1 MAQQIQ
7 SSPRGYKLTPG
18 IDIQVII
25 MALALQHNAFG
36 QGQRCTIAHVEG
48 SLQAISIQSLAQ
60 HAEGIGTIQATIRH
74 TDIGTLLR
82 GGGLKITQIGFCIA
96 QLHDAAFTGEYI
108 TGTGNSSPGKDQGI
122 RYGAAFKAQGSGAV
136 QTGKGR
142 VFYGH
147 GAAGFSSDSAH
158 GRAGIRTLLHFGQN
172 GTGSSI
178 GDESI
183 INKAGVHSFTKDY
196 FLSHPAAVLHSQGSL
211 REGEHRAVI
220 IRKLQPDCGRLFTS
234 SHNHL
239 GGRNGR
245 PIQGVQIRDIVRFFN
260 GTGIH
265 LRGCDERRGY
275 IAVCIE
281 GDINRSAHSH
291 DAGAPGSGNIQQLIA
306 PGTRSAGEDGSE
318 SGQIQIDRHGNA
330 AVGSGDRF
338 RQRKRSIAGKGHCG
352 GIHCI

>member
-1 MAQQIQ
+1 MTGQVQGGASGYQSTALLNPEITAVIREIQ
-7 SSPRGYKLTPG
+7 HYSFTYCQRGVAINIKTVLKT
-18 IDIQVII
+18 
-25 MALALQHNAFG
+25 
-36 QGQRCTIAHVEG
+36 
-48 SLQAISIQSLAQ
+48 ISIQP
-60 HAEGIGTIQATIRH
+60 GTKHTVRVGAGQAIICHR
-74 TDIGTLLR
+74 DISAFLG

-211 REGEHRAVI
+211 PEGEHRAVI

-318 SGQIQIDRHGNA
+318 RGQIQIDRHGNA

-338 RQRKRSIAGKGHCG
+338 RQRKRAIAGKGHGG